1 VQKMRGEHRLKRTDG
16 AKAREGDTPSRPEG
30 QARTLPRLLRLY
42 REEVV
47 PLMMRE
53 FHYTS
58 VMAVPRIEKVVIN
71 VGLGEAK
78 DNSKALEN
86 MMRDIALIAGQRP
99 VVTRARQAIAGF
111 KVRKGQP
118 IGLMVTL
125 RGERMW
131 AFLDRLFN
139 AVLPRIRDFRG
150 VPREGFDGRGNYSL
164 GIREHI
170 IFPEVDYNQVDRIRG
185 LQVNITTTA
194 QTDRE
199 AMRLLELLGMPFA
212 RPREPAEASRQT

>member
-1 VQKMRGEHRLKRTDG
+1 MRGEHRLKDSGNGEGGPAPTRG
-16 AKAREGDTPSRPEG
+16 ASARPV
-30 QARTLPRLLRLY
+30 PRLLRLY

-78 DNSKALEN
+78 DNPKALEN
-86 MMRDIALIAGQRP
+86 MTRDLSLIAGQRP
-99 VVTRARQAIAGF
+99 VVTRARRAIAGF

-131 AFLDRLFN
+131 TFLDRLFN

-185 LQVNITTTA
+185 LQVNIVTTA
-194 QTDRE
+194 RTDRE

-212 RPREPAEASRQT
+212 RPRPPAEAGAPR